1 MSNFNSQLPTGN
13 IGIGNTS
20 TLATFAE
27 IFLLHSG
34 DENGIMLTMNKAK
47 PDFSTSAHLF
57 PHINREGV
65 RFGTAALVFAF
76 LFAGGVIALS
86 PFCPCTA
93 AILGLFV
100 LPLFLLSYGV
110 FLFFRDPE
118 RYPPDDSAAVLSP
131 ADGRICLIGKYAL
144 PPELDAA
151 SAGLDPAAEYWRVSV
166 FMSVMN
172 VHVNRMPTAAKI
184 LKMAHVPGKFL
195 NASLDKA
202 STDNERCCYLMETP
216 AGVKYG
222 VVQIAGLVAKRIV
235 PFVKEGVSL
244 AAAERFGL
252 IRFGSRLDV
261 YLPAGVEPEVR
272 VGQVMVAGET
282 ILGHIQ

>member
-1 MSNFNSQLPTGN
+1 
-13 IGIGNTS
+13 
-20 TLATFAE
+20 
-27 IFLLHSG
+27 
-34 DENGIMLTMNKAK
+34 MNEAK

-57 PHINREGV
+57 PHINREGM
-65 RFGTAALVFAF
+65 RFGTAALVLAF
-76 LFAGGVIALS
+76 FFAGGVIALWFFH
-86 PFCPCTA
+86 PLTA
-93 AILGLFV
+93 FILGLFA

-118 RYPPDDSAAVLSP
+118 RYPPDDPAAVLSP

-172 VHVNRMPTAAKI
+172 VHVNRMPTAANI
-184 LKMAHVPGKFL
+184 LRMTHVPGK
-195 NASLDKA
+195 
-202 STDNERCCYLMETP
+202 
-216 AGVKYG
+216 VKYG

-235 PFVKEGVSL
+235 PFVKEGASL

>member
-1 MSNFNSQLPTGN
+1 
-13 IGIGNTS
+13 
-20 TLATFAE
+20 
-27 IFLLHSG
+27 
-34 DENGIMLTMNKAK
+34 MLTMNEAK

-57 PHINREGV
+57 PHINREGM
-65 RFGTAALVFAF
+65 RFGTAALVLAF
-76 LFAGGVIALS
+76 FFAGGVIALWFFH
-86 PFCPCTA
+86 PLTA
-93 AILGLFV
+93 FILGLFS

-118 RYPPDDSAAVLSP
+118 RYPPDDPSAVLSP
-131 ADGRICLIGKYAL
+131 ADGRICLIGKYPL
-144 PPELDAA
+144 PAELDAA
-151 SAGLDPAAEYWRVSV
+151 AVGLDPAAEYWRVSV

-216 AGVKYG
+216 SGVKYG

-235 PFVKEGVSL
+235 PFVKEGASL
-244 AAAERFGL
+244 ATAERFGL

-261 YLPAGVEPEVR
+261 YLPAGVEPVVR

-282 ILGHIQ
+282 ILGHIK

>member
-1 MSNFNSQLPTGN
+1 
-13 IGIGNTS
+13 
-20 TLATFAE
+20 
-27 IFLLHSG
+27 
-34 DENGIMLTMNKAK
+34 MNEAK

-57 PHINREGV
+57 PHINREGM
-65 RFGTAALVFAF
+65 RFGTAALVLAF
-76 LFAGGVIALS
+76 FFAGGVIALWFFH
-86 PFCPCTA
+86 PLTA
-93 AILGLFV
+93 FILGLFS

-118 RYPPDDSAAVLSP
+118 RYPPDDPSAVLSP
-131 ADGRICLIGKYAL
+131 ADGRICLIGKYPL
-144 PPELDAA
+144 PAELDAA
-151 SAGLDPAAEYWRVSV
+151 AVGLDPAAEYWRVSV

-184 LKMAHVPGKFL
+184 LKMAH
-195 NASLDKA
+195 
-202 STDNERCCYLMETP
+202 TDNERCCYLMETP
-216 AGVKYG
+216 SGVKYG

-235 PFVKEGVSL
+235 PFVKEGASL

-261 YLPAGVEPEVR
+261 YLPAGAEPVVR

-282 ILGHIQ
+282 ILGHIK

>member
-1 MSNFNSQLPTGN
+1 M
-13 IGIGNTS
+13 
-20 TLATFAE
+20 LA
-27 IFLLHSG
+27 
-34 DENGIMLTMNKAK
+34 MNEAK
-47 PDFSTSAHLF
+47 PDFSTAAHLF
-57 PHINREGV
+57 PHVNREGV
-65 RFGTAALVFAF
+65 RFGVAALAFAF
-76 LFAGGVIALS
+76 LYAGGTVALAF
-86 PFCPCTA
+86 FCPRA
-93 AILGLFV
+93 ASVLGLFS

-118 RYPPDDSAAVLSP
+118 RYPPDDPSAVLSP
-131 ADGRICLIGKYAL
+131 ADGRICLIGKYPL
-144 PPELDAA
+144 PAELDAA
-151 SAGLDPAAEYWRVSV
+151 AVGLDPAAEYWRVSV

-235 PFVKEGVSL
+235 PFVKEGAAL

-282 ILGHIQ
+282 ILGHIK